1 MDGKLIDLSHAISAG
16 MTRYP
21 LQPDVEI
28 EVLGSRL
35 RAHVLHVGSHV
46 GTHIDAPVHAID
58 GGRRMADL
66 PLERFWGTAVVSSVS
81 RGPGEVITLQDV
93 LDGGPAAEPGEA
105 LLLHTGWDEH
115 FADAEAYEDHPWLH
129 QDVADWAVER
139 RLTMVG
145 VDMFSPDQPI
155 DRREDNANFQ
165 YPVHRTLLG
174 NDVLITENLTNL
186 GEVGGQRG
194 RFYAFPVLTAFP
206 GGDAG
211 HTRFVWQPLDS

>member
-1 MDGKLIDLSHAISAG
+1 LDGGLIDLSHAISAG

-58 GGRRMADL
+58 GGPRMAEI
-66 PLERFWGTAVVSSVS
+66 PLERFWGTAVVATVS
-81 RGPGEVITLQDV
+81 RKPGEVITLQDV
-93 LDGGPAAEPGEA
+93 LDGGPEAQPGEA
-105 LLLHTGWDEH
+105 LLIHAGWDE
-115 FADAEAYEDHPWLH
+115 FFDDAEAYEDHPWL
-129 QDVADWAVER
+129 DLEVAEWAVER

-165 YPVHRTLLG
+165 YPIHRTLLG
-174 NDVLITENLTNL
+174 NDVLITENLTRL
-186 GEVGGQRG
+186 DQVAGRRG

-211 HTRFVWQPLDS
+211 HTRFVWQDLQS

>member
-1 MDGKLIDLSHAISAG
+1 VAGELIDLSHAISAG

-28 EVLGSRL
+28 EVLTSRL

-58 GGRRMADL
+58 AGRRMAEI
-66 PLERFWGTAVVSSVS
+66 PLERFWGTAVVASVS
-81 RGPGEVITLQDV
+81 RKAGEAITLQDV
-93 LDGGPAAEPGEA
+93 LEGGPEAQQGEA
-105 LLLHTGWDEH
+105 LLIHTGWDET
-115 FADAEAYEDHPWLH
+115 FDDAESYEDHPWL
-129 QDVADWAVER
+129 DLELAEWAVDR

-165 YPVHRTLLG
+165 YPIHRTLLG
-174 NDVLITENLTNL
+174 NDVLITENLTRL
-186 GEVGGQRG
+186 GQVGGRRG
-194 RFYAFPVLTAFP
+194 RFFAFPVLTAFP

-211 HTRFVWQPLDS
+211 HTRFVWQDLDG